1 MSNKAKYISLLLIS
15 LLGLGLFLGIKY
27 YLTWKKP
34 NTLYDGKLYIPANA
48 TWQDLQDSLKP
59 LIKNWNNFLYAAEK
73 ENLKNHIRP
82 GRYSLQSNWN
92 NEELIRFLKT
102 GKQDEIPIR
111 IGNYFNAMHMAGRI
125 SPFLEIDSLEIMEAL
140 EKSTLNKDKEFYQ
153 WHHFIIPNTY
163 NFHWAISAEN
173 FVKKMEDI
181 YYNFWTDER
190 NKKAE
195 SLNYSKYQ
203 VTTLASI
210 VQLESYQKEEQATV
224 AGVYIN
230 RLKSGMKLDA
240 DPTVIFAWSV
250 ENPNEER
257 LKRVLFKHLK
267 VKNPYNT
274 YIYKGLPPGPI
285 CMPDPN
291 TIDAVLNYEQNPYY
305 YFVANPEKA
314 GYHIFAKTYQEH
326 LKNANKYRRSLN

>member
-34 NTLYDGKLYIPANA
+34 NTLNDGKLYIPANA

-59 LIKNWNNFLYAAEK
+59 LIKNWNSFLDAAEK
-73 ENLKNHIRP
+73 KNLKNHIRP

-190 NKKAE
+190 NKKAK

-210 VQLESYQKEEQATV
+210 VQLESYQKEEQTIV

-240 DPTVIFAWSV
+240 DPTVIFAWAV

-267 VKNPYNT
+267 VENPYNT